1 MDSKGSLNVLQII
14 VRVHTEE
21 CFLMRDKDKNYNEL
35 SSEIM
40 QTVKIM
46 EVLIMLGKNILNLEF
61 CIRQTFL

>member
-1 MDSKGSLNVLQII
+1 MLQII

-46 EVLIMLGKNILNLEF
+46 EVLIMLGK
-61 CIRQTFL
+61 TSST

>member
-1 MDSKGSLNVLQII
+1 MLQII

-46 EVLIMLGKNILNLEF
+46 EVIIMLGKHPQPRILYLANFSLKVKEK
-61 CIRQTFL
+61 